1 MSRTLFFDLET
12 KYAAEDVGGWGN
24 IMDMGMSVG
33 VLWDSSD
40 KQAHVYLEHQVPQL
54 IAHLK
59 KADRIVGFNH
69 VEFDL
74 RVVAGSEP
82 TPEARHKLYLELVSL
97 PNFDMLTELKKTLG
111 HRLKLDSLARPTLQV
126 GKSADGLQALAWYKE
141 GRMDLIIQYCKQD
154 VEVTRRLYEYAI
166 ENGKLMYDSRA
177 GIKTVNVAWQA
188 LVMAAPA
195 KANPAEQMSLFE

>member
-12 KYAAEDVGGWGN
+12 KYAADDVGGWGN

-33 VLWDSSD
+33 VLWDSAD
-40 KQAHVYLEHQVPQL
+40 EAFHVYLEHQVPQL
-54 IAHLK
+54 ITHLK
-59 KADRIVGFNH
+59 KADRLVGFNH

-74 RVVAGSEP
+74 RVVAGSET
-82 TPEARHKLYLELVSL
+82 TPEARHRLYLELVSL
-97 PNFDMLTELKKTLG
+97 PNFDMLVELKKLLG

-141 GRMDLIIQYCKQD
+141 GRMDLIIEYCKQD
-154 VEVTRRLYEYAI
+154 VEVTRRLYNYAI

-177 GIKTVNVAWQA
+177 GIKTVNLAWTALLPAQA
-188 LVMAAPA
+188 A
-195 KANPAEQMSLFE
+195 KATPAEQMSLFE